1 MTTTS
6 PQGISPQQ
14 LAKHHRQQCINLL
27 EKMTRYLFRVF
38 RAKNIDEQTI
48 AKRFFVLYDKLM
60 LLSSTQLYAVY
71 HHEMRRY
78 IDEVAQILRHDWSVD
93 QIADEHMSR
102 LNRLQKLKNA
112 SKYKKDKHVEKL
124 G

>member
-1 MTTTS
+1 MTSTS

-38 RAKNIDEQTI
+38 RAKNIDEETI

-60 LLSSTQLYAVY
+60 LFSSTQLYALY
-71 HHEMRRY
+71 HREMRKY
-78 IDEVAQILRHDWSVD
+78 METVAQIFHHEWSVD

-112 SKYKKDKHVEKL
+112 TKYKKDKHVERL